1 VGRKSN
7 SLITIVFLS
16 AWTVTCGFVQ
26 AQPPGPGPIHRK
38 PEFQGARERWFSMSP
53 EDRQVFRR
61 NAERWMQMSAAERN
75 VMRARENLHREEVKR
90 EAEAALRDAGLRLDQ
105 EKRQLFEQRYLQE
118 RRRMERALRQEVEAK
133 RKQELPALND
143 RLKKEFQ
150 QSSPN
155 TKSTS
160 APALSAAPK
169 K

>member
-16 AWTVTCGFVQ
+16 AWTATCGFVQ
-26 AQPPGPGPIHRK
+26 AQPPGPGPIRHK

-61 NAERWMQMSAAERN
+61 NAERWMQMGPGERN
-75 VMRARENLHREEVKR
+75 LMRAREKLHREELKR
-90 EAEAALRDAGLRLDQ
+90 QAEAALHDAGLRLDQ
-105 EKRQLFEQRYLQE
+105 EKRELFEQRYLQE
-118 RRRMERALRQEVEAK
+118 RRKMERALRQETEAK
-133 RKQELPALND
+133 RKQELPVLND

-150 QSSPN
+150 PSSPN
-155 TKSTS
+155 TRI
-160 APALSAAPK
+160 PALSASPK

>member
-1 VGRKSN
+1 
-7 SLITIVFLS
+7 
-16 AWTVTCGFVQ
+16 
-26 AQPPGPGPIHRK
+26 
-38 PEFQGARERWFSMSP
+38 MSP

-75 VMRARENLHREEVKR
+75 LMRAREKVHREELKR
-90 EAEAALRDAGLRLDQ
+90 EADAALRDEGLRLDQ
-105 EKRQLFEQRYLQE
+105 QKRQLFEQRYLQE

-155 TKSTS
+155 TKSTPTPAPS
-160 APALSAAPK
+160 ASPK